1 MAESAFP
8 TAPIQNQHF
17 VDGNRL
23 WVWDGS
29 TWNLWGNLQYVPVP
43 GAPGKDGGQGLQ
55 GDPGEGGPRGLIG
68 PKGKDGARGPQ
79 GPEGKAGSG
88 LDIRIVVKNGA
99 TLYDQ
104 VGADGV
110 TGPGGGPLTSN
121 DDLWKYKS
129 YVPEVGDCATTAY
142 ADENYEPWTEVV
154 GEFGYDANSIFL
166 WSVAKKWEYVGSLG
180 VTIGPTGQEGIQGP
194 EGDPGLP
201 GVPGRDGLNGAHGG
215 ANAQLINYVP
225 SAGPPGRLYLFRD
238 NMTLYVTTAQ
248 ADY

>member
-1 MAESAFP
+1 MGWFYMEP
-8 TAPIQNQHF
+8 
-17 VDGNRL
+17 L
-23 WVWDGS
+23 
-29 TWNLWGNLQYVPVP
+29 GNLQYVPVP

-88 LDIRIVVKNGA
+88 LDIRIVVKDCA

-110 TGPGGGPLTSN
+110 TGPGGGALLAT
-121 DDLWKYKS
+121 DDLYKYR
-129 YVPEVGDCATTAY
+129 YYTPEVGDCATTAY
-142 ADENYEPWTEVV
+142 ADDGFKPWTEVV